1 MGFVVR
7 IFFMDNGMF
16 NYQTLAQFPFGN
28 GVEFILVILGSVI
41 MLPLTSINADDFSE
55 DTLLQNFR
63 EVASDPV
70 PDPADQRIEQW
81 DVSKPFPAQKEK

>member
-1 MGFVVR
+1 MGFVVQL
-7 IFFMDNGMF
+7 FCMNNGML
-16 NYQTLAQFPFGN
+16 NYQTMAQFPFGN
-28 GVEFILVILGSVI
+28 GVEFSLVILGSVI